1 MSSRGSSFSEVA
13 AVAELYMTSEEIVR
27 SYQQAEDKDEQINIL
42 SQLNG
47 CRRKTILRVLEQ
59 QGVRSGENSV
69 STKRGGKHCTMAERD
84 GMFQPLYDQGLND
97 CQIATECE
105 VSTTTVL
112 RWRVAR
118 NLPSNREPGWN
129 GKLRDHVSTQISA

>member
-1 MSSRGSSFSEVA
+1 MNSVGCSSNEVS
-13 AVAELYMTSEEIVR
+13 AVAELYMTIDEIVR
-27 SYQQAEDKDEQINIL
+27 SYQQDAQINIL

-47 CRRKTILRVLEQ
+47 CRRKTILHVLEQ
-59 QGVRSGENSV
+59 QGVCTGGDSASV
-69 STKRGGKHCTMAERD
+69 KRGGKHCTMAERD
-84 GMFQPLYDQGLND
+84 HMFRPLYDQGLND
-97 CQIATECE
+97 CQIAAECG

-129 GKLRDHVSTQISA
+129 GKLRDHVTARISA